1 MTKDELSRANEL
13 NKTLEILNE
22 AQRIMAYPYF
32 EIDIFKEKLF
42 FALNYKREKLHID
55 SVQLDTTT
63 RERLRKAI
71 KEVLSKRYDE
81 IYEELKKI

>member
-1 MTKDELSRANEL
+1 MTKDELNRANEL
-13 NKTLEILNE
+13 NNTLEILRE
-22 AQRIMAYPYF
+22 ARRILSYPYF

-42 FALNYKREKLHID
+42 FALNYKREKLHIN

-71 KEVLSKRYDE
+71 EEVLLKRYDE